1 MHAMLML
8 WLTGSLL
15 SQAAN
20 PDGGGVRPGTLPK
33 AWRTGGPNC
42 MEMPNWQIH
51 EYNSDFYILRES
63 GCLNYEKP
71 FLYLL
76 FGREKSFLIDTGAG
90 DTDVGQTVSG
100 VIEKWAVRNHREP
113 PPLVVGHSHSHDD
126 HTAGDAQFK
135 ARPNTNLVPLT
146 VAGTSRFFGI
156 ARWPED
162 TGHIDLGDRMLD
174 VIAIPGHDILS
185 LAYYDRQTGVLFAGD
200 SLYPGRLY
208 VRDFPAFTA
217 STERLV
223 RFTQDKIVAHVLG
236 CHIEEQRTPYLDYPI
251 GTQYQPD
258 EHSLELGRGSLMD
271 LNDALGRMQ
280 KPARVALRDL
290 TIWPV
295 SDPVDAP
302 DLQTVHPVAKFS
314 VPGFPDWLAIDESVW
329 VSNKPRNSISRI
341 DPHTNRVLATITT
354 GKEPCAGLT
363 VAFGS
368 VWVPNCGDQ
377 TISRFDAQTAKLL
390 ATLPVNIA
398 DTEGTIAAGEGSVW
412 MPSDASGVLTRIDP
426 NTDRVVARI
435 PVPAGSFAAVVG
447 EGAVWVT
454 CTKRN
459 LVSRVDPKAGKVIA
473 TIAVGPSPRFL
484 AVGLG
489 AVWTLNQGDG
499 SVSRI
504 DPATNQVT
512 ATILVGVPGEGGD
525 IDTGEGAVWVTA
537 MGKPLSRIDPATNT
551 VVKQFVGKGGDAL
564 RVGHGSLWLSNHEFE
579 EVWRIDPKAL

>member
-1 MHAMLML
+1 MHALVVLML
-8 WLTGSLL
+8 SGSLL

-20 PDGGGVRPGTLPK
+20 PDGGGVRAGTLPK
-33 AWRTGGPNC
+33 QWRTGGPNC

-51 EYNSDFYILRES
+51 EYNPDFFILRES

-90 DTDVGQTVSG
+90 ETDVARTVSEL
-100 VIEKWAVRNHREP
+100 IEKWSARNHRAE
-113 PPLVVGHSHSHDD
+113 PPLVVGHSHSHED
-126 HTAGDAQFK
+126 HTAGDPQFR
-135 ARPNTNLVPLT
+135 ARPNTTLVPLT
-146 VAGTSRFFGI
+146 VEGTSQFFGI
-156 ARWPED
+156 ARWPAD
-162 TGHIDLGDRMLD
+162 MGKIDLGDRVID
-174 VIAIPGHDILS
+174 VIVIPGHDVLS

-208 VRDFPAFTA
+208 VRDFPAFVA

-223 RFTQDKIVAHVLG
+223 RFTQGKIVAHVLG
-236 CHIEEQRTPYLDYPI
+236 CHIEQTRTPYLDYPI

-271 LNDALGRMQ
+271 LNDALTRMQ
-280 KPARVALRDL
+280 EPARLALRDL
-290 TIWPV
+290 TIWPA
-295 SDPVDAP
+295 DD
-302 DLQTVHPVAKFS
+302 DLKTLHPLAKFTI
-314 VPGFPDWLAIDESVW
+314 PGSPDWLAIDESVW
-329 VSNKPRNSISRI
+329 ISNKPKSNLTRI
-341 DPHTNRVLATITT
+341 DPKTNRILATITT
-354 GKEPCAGLT
+354 GKEPCAGL
-363 VAFGS
+363 AIGFGS

-377 TISRFDAQTAKLL
+377 TISRFDARTAKLQ
-390 ATLPVNIA
+390 ATVPVTIA
-398 DTEGTIAAGEGSVW
+398 DTEGMIAAGEGSVW
-412 MPSDASGVLTRIDP
+412 MPTDASGVMTRIDP
-426 NTDRVVARI
+426 DTNKVVARI

-454 CTKRN
+454 CTKSN
-459 LVSRVDPKAGKVIA
+459 LVSRVDPKSGKVIA
-473 TIAVGPSPRFL
+473 TIPVGPSPRFL

-489 AVWTLNQGDG
+489 SVWTLNQGDG

-504 DPATNQVT
+504 DPSINKVS

-537 MGKPLSRIDPATNT
+537 MGKPLSRIDPSTNR

-579 EVWRIDPKAL
+579 EVWRIDPRAL